1 MTCFGEN
8 MSVLLVSAR
17 IFQYFLAPPPT
28 RCRWCVPVCACVCA
42 RARLRAHARL
52 LFTSVCVRLAACFA
66 GVCPP
71 SGEWRADANARK
83 QGGGRPGRGRIHTGR
98 WRRAAPVVGLAP
110 RLRAAR
116 FWCLLAFTLAGP
128 CASPSADARA
138 RPPPP
143 HDEIGCFRAVTAR
156 CPRACFV
163 RPSALPAPLALLS
176 PLPFASRV
184 CPLSIAQQQPTHGR
198 RAA

>member
-1 MTCFGEN
+1 

-66 GVCPP
+66 RVCPP

-143 HDEIGCFRAVTAR
+143 PRRDRMLPGGDGALPPGLLRAPLR
-156 CPRACFV
+156 SLRLS
-163 RPSALPAPLALLS
+163 RSALAS
-176 PLPFASRV
+176 PLHLPGLSSNQSR
-184 CPLSIAQQQPTHGR
+184 CLQQPPHGR